1 MELDGVSLLGVCRLP
16 AVVSVDIITW
26 VVSVGPF
33 TVQCNERISNF
44 LFHTYIYYMLQVES
58 KPYVRAVPILTE
70 FTYSKCLY
78 MYMYSTHWSRT
89 LCTTYV
95 PDVELEVSLLVD
107 GVFLLGVSGLPAD
120 VGVDVITWVVS
131 VGPFTVQVYMQ
142 STSNFTSTSTHYMR
156 TIYFEFDTAHA
167 DGMHLLCLCIHIAY
181 TEYSVKYYVSLP
193 PSMHCPSGVRHFTAV
208 WRLMLG
214 PLTAHTFTL

>member
-1 MELDGVSLLGVCRLP
+1 
-16 AVVSVDIITW
+16 
-26 VVSVGPF
+26 
-33 TVQCNERISNF
+33 
-44 LFHTYIYYMLQVES
+44 MLEVET
-58 KPYVRAVPILTE
+58 KPYVRTVPILMD

-78 MYMYSTHWSRT
+78 MYTYSTHWSGT
-89 LCTTYV
+89 LYTTYV
-95 PDVELEVSLLVD
+95 PDGELEVSLLVD
-107 GVFLLGVSGLPAD
+107 GVFLLGASGLPAD
-120 VGVDVITWVVS
+120 VGVDFITWGVS
-131 VGPFTVQVYMQ
+131 VGPLTVQMYMQ

-193 PSMHCPSGVRHFTAV
+193 PSMHCPSGERHFTAGC
-208 WRLMLG
+208 RLILA